1 MWQHNR
7 HTCTGRDYPIYFK
20 TDRCKYTV
28 HIQCVHIIR
37 PILWPAELANGL
49 LHIRRIYT
57 KPFLSNSPH
66 TAGVTDAD
74 WTPWLNKQLCYLEK
88 YTLFASK
95 MFGVIPRER
104 KKKKKSD
111 QQREGNTLKCV
122 FTLVIN
128 HYPLWH
134 WLIGLPQIPSNSYEN
149 PGWRVTAI
157 LATDRKGYVSEMLSG
172 DNRA

>member
-104 KKKKKSD
+104 KKKKIRSTERREHIEMCFYSGHKSLSTLALINWSSSNPLEFLWKSRMKGD
-111 QQREGNTLKCV
+111 CNT
-122 FTLVIN
+122 
-128 HYPLWH
+128 
-134 WLIGLPQIPSNSYEN
+134 SN
-149 PGWRVTAI
+149 R
-157 LATDRKGYVSEMLSG
+157 
-172 DNRA
+172 